1 MSAPAS
7 NGRAGCFGM
16 FRPETLRRASAAFFL
31 AVVLLTTVWL
41 AILLWTA
48 AAPLPDWLEL
58 GFLPL
63 GTACVAAIVASFV
76 WIREEVER
84 RRRSEE
90 ELRRLNRALETALAR
105 TQEADRVK
113 SAFLATMSHELRTPL
128 NSILGFAG
136 VLLQELPG
144 ALNEEQRKQL
154 TMVRDSARHLLA
166 LINDVLDLSKIEAG
180 QLRIARTPYDVR
192 AVVEHVVASV
202 RPRAEARGLTLEV
215 QMDPTV
221 GRALGDARRLEQIL
235 LNLLA
240 NAVKFTQ
247 QGGVRVQVDL
257 VENGTLLRF
266 QVADTGPGIARED
279 FDKLFQP
286 FQQLQTGLDRPH
298 EGTGLGLAICRR
310 LAGLLGGRIELE
322 SEPGRGSTFTVLL
335 PLEVPEQPHP
345 PNAKATP
352 PP

>member
-1 MSAPAS
+1 MAAPAS
-7 NGRAGCFGM
+7 NGKAGCFGM
-16 FRPETLRRASAAFFL
+16 FCPETFRRASAAFSL
-31 AVVLLTTVWL
+31 AVVFLTTVWL
-41 AILLWTA
+41 AVLLWTT
-48 AAPLPDWLEL
+48 AAPLPDWVRL
-58 GFLPL
+58 GFLLL
-63 GTACVAAIVASFV
+63 GSACVAVIVASFARV
-76 WIREEVER
+76 RKEVER

-105 TQEADRVK
+105 AQEADRLK

-128 NSILGFAG
+128 NSILGFTG
-136 VLLQELPG
+136 VLLQGLPG
-144 ALNEEQRKQL
+144 ALNEEQHKQL
-154 TMVRDSARHLLA
+154 TVVRDSARHLLA
-166 LINDVLDLSKIEAG
+166 LINDVLDLFKIEAG
-180 QLRIARTPYDVR
+180 QLRIARPPYDVR
-192 AVVEHVVASV
+192 AVVERVVASV
-202 RPRAEARGLTLEV
+202 RRRAEAKGLTLEV
-215 QMDPTV
+215 QMDPAV
-221 GRALGDARRLEQIL
+221 CRALGDARRLEQIL

-247 QGGVRVQVDL
+247 QGGVRIQVDM
-257 VENGTLLRF
+257 VEDGRLLRF

-335 PLEVPEQPHP
+335 PLEAPGQPHP
-345 PNAKATP
+345 TNAKGTP